1 MTLRWL
7 TSYPFVAKARTTPGQ
22 DADVHQQPRKTD
34 AKKTAKPPAKKT
46 APKRAAR

>member
-7 TSYPFVAKARTTPGQ
+7 TSYSFVAKARTTCGQ

-34 AKKTAKPPAKKT
+34 AKIGAVDALIGQPALTA
-46 APKRAAR
+46 